1 MDLQARWGGEDNQVH
16 SGQAGVQGQAH
27 HQADEE
33 GERERWDRQGIKL
46 NLNLKM

>member
-27 HQADEE
+27 HQAAGEEE
-33 GERERWDRQGIKL
+33 GERWDRKYINL
-46 NLNLKM
+46 NLNSKM